1 MTLKIRRLCVLSHL
15 PQLMGEKN
23 LVGVSPSSQL
33 QSQNGGII
41 FDPLYTKVKC
51 AWNFD
56 TVLSQYSCI
65 FRSVLTVIKCKL
77 FVLPF

>member
-1 MTLKIRRLCVLSHL
+1 MNSMNRQKDMTLKNDYLGEVLIIAFISLVIIHL
-15 PQLMGEKN
+15 FRHF
-23 LVGVSPSSQL
+23 
-33 QSQNGGII
+33 I

-65 FRSVLTVIKCKL
+65 FRSVLTVIKGKL

>member
-1 MTLKIRRLCVLSHL
+1 
-15 PQLMGEKN
+15 MGEKN

-33 QSQNGGII
+33 QGQNGGII
-41 FDPLYTKVKC
+41 FDPLDTKVKC

-56 TVLSQYSCI
+56 TVLSQHSCI
-65 FRSVLTVIKCKL
+65 FRSVLTVIKGKL